1 MDVSVLLDIE
11 ENPSGF
17 VPFFSAPVL
26 LLLVITVDVD
36 ENVVA
41 VVRAVVLPAVVLSLS
56 NVLILSFAVACV
68 SSAEEWLFNVELLSK
83 EETLSTLLVA

>member
-1 MDVSVLLDIE
+1 MVVSVLLDIE

-26 LLLVITVDVD
+26 LVITEDVD

-41 VVRAVVLPAVVLSLS
+41 VVAAALLAVTLSLS
-56 NVLILSFAVACV
+56 NELILSVV
-68 SSAEEWLFNVELLSK
+68 VESYGVRFD
-83 EETLSTLLVA
+83 S

>member
-1 MDVSVLLDIE
+1 MVVSVLLDIE

-26 LLLVITVDVD
+26 LVITEDVD

-41 VVRAVVLPAVVLSLS
+41 VVAAALLAVTLSLS
-56 NVLILSFAVACV
+56 NELILSVG
-68 SSAEEWLFNVELLSK
+68 VESYGVRFD
-83 EETLSTLLVA
+83 S

>member
-1 MDVSVLLDIE
+1 MVVKVLLDIE

-26 LLLVITVDVD
+26 LVITEDVD

-41 VVRAVVLPAVVLSLS
+41 VVAAALLAVTLSLS
-56 NVLILSFAVACV
+56 NELILSVV
-68 SSAEEWLFNVELLSK
+68 VESYGVRFD
-83 EETLSTLLVA
+83 S

>member
-1 MDVSVLLDIE
+1 MVVSVLLDIE

-26 LLLVITVDVD
+26 LVITEDVD

-41 VVRAVVLPAVVLSLS
+41 VVAAALLAVTLSLS
-56 NVLILSFAVACV
+56 NELILSVV
-68 SSAEEWLFNVELLSK
+68 VESYGVRCD
-83 EETLSTLLVA
+83 S

>member
-1 MDVSVLLDIE
+1 MVVSVLLDIE

-26 LLLVITVDVD
+26 LVITVDVD

-41 VVRAVVLPAVVLSLS
+41 VVTAALLAVILSLS
-56 NVLILSFAVACV
+56 NELILSV
-68 SSAEEWLFNVELLSK
+68 LVESYGVRFD
-83 EETLSTLLVA
+83 S

>member
-1 MDVSVLLDIE
+1 MVVSVLLDIE

-26 LLLVITVDVD
+26 LVTTVDVD

-41 VVRAVVLPAVVLSLS
+41 VVIAVLLAMILSLS
-56 NVLILSFAVACV
+56 NGLILSFV
-68 SSAEEWLFNVELLSK
+68 VESYGVRFD
-83 EETLSTLLVA
+83 S

>member
-1 MDVSVLLDIE
+1 MVVSVLLDIE

-26 LLLVITVDVD
+26 LVITEDVD

-41 VVRAVVLPAVVLSLS
+41 VVAAALLAFTLSLS
-56 NVLILSFAVACV
+56 NELILSVV
-68 SSAEEWLFNVELLSK
+68 VESYGVRFD
-83 EETLSTLLVA
+83 S